1 MFRRVG
7 VYSSNKYVSMGNPTN
22 VKKWKMCTQGRYH
35 SGRGTAKNAFSVAH
49 RAQLPASHPEQRA
62 AMAQIIKLPMV
73 HNRRAFAAFG
83 LATKS
88 RQEQSP
94 RRPQTEFP
102 RLEDRC
108 VRRRPSQASD
118 HCKLLRRCLS
128 QTGDSVP
135 VRQSA
140 LFTNPNSHQCA
151 LGRDSQLSELML
163 APTRTLWAFAQMAP
177 DALGAIT

>member
-1 MFRRVG
+1 MARVGSFIFNIEILWAFKMVFTRINLMFRRVG

-73 HNRRAFAAFG
+73 PNRRAFAAFG

-108 VRRRPSQASD
+108 VRRRPATIANCLGDAYLRQATAFPSD
-118 HCKLLRRCLS
+118 KAHCLAIRTRI
-128 QTGDSVP
+128 
-135 VRQSA
+135 SA
-140 LFTNPNSHQCA
+140 
-151 LGRDSQLSELML
+151 R
-163 APTRTLWAFAQMAP
+163 
-177 DALGAIT
+177 